1 MSCLCVSPRREV
13 IFLLYVVVAVVVRR
27 PLMDSNQD
35 GKRLT
40 RRERERAEQKIARD
54 KWWKKNKTKTTRSLY
69 RPIVIF
75 LFVAAAARPV
85 SASCVYFSSFLLSNI
100 YAIYFC
106 FLTKDNTVTRREK

>member
-13 IFLLYVVVAVVVRR
+13 IFLLYVVVVVRR

-40 RRERERAEQKIARD
+40 RRERERAEQKMARD
-54 KWWKKNKTKTTRSLY
+54 KWWKKTKTNRSLY

-75 LFVAAAARPV
+75 LFVAAAAVARPV
-85 SASCVYFSSFLLSNI
+85 SASCVYFSNI
-100 YAIYFC
+100 YAIYF
-106 FLTKDNTVTRREK
+106 LTKENTVTRREK

>member
-1 MSCLCVSPRREV
+1 
-13 IFLLYVVVAVVVRR
+13 
-27 PLMDSNQD
+27 MDSNQD

-40 RRERERAEQKIARD
+40 RRERERAEQKMARD
-54 KWWKKNKTKTTRSLY
+54 KWWKKTKTNRSLY

-75 LFVAAAARPV
+75 LFFAAAAARPV

-106 FLTKDNTVTRREK
+106 FLTKDKTVTRREK